1 MKKLLIMTLAL
12 FSLTG
17 AYAQEGEEGE
27 VVLPVFTKSLN
38 SLIED
43 AKFIVADAHYTKG
56 QATLQN
62 AINAAEA
69 QMPTLADNESVR
81 QEMITLQAAID
92 EFVFGND
99 YADATELVQN
109 PSFSI
114 DGNNSKTITSW
125 TVKNFKQNRRDAA
138 TYETTRS
145 GYTIHYFA
153 EQWIASPN
161 KLTNGDISQV
171 LTKLPAGHYRMTAD
185 CFVHYQKYDDTCEE
199 AVGVELYANNVVR
212 EVGQTGFSDSE
223 AAAFSLDFDVAEGE
237 EVTIGFRYNDANYNW
252 LGWDNVTLLFIGDP
266 QVYNDYVYAEKYAA
280 AIEALNASLTAA
292 KEALASEDAPFY
304 RNELQTAIDVATAK
318 LEATDL
324 DELAE
329 AKEALD
335 AVVASFKDYN
345 KHYTALKAAI
355 EAAEALLAT
364 DGMTNG
370 TEQFQEAINTA
381 KAQMASAAA
390 DYANDAEG
398 GVALTDAAVATLKQA
413 ESVFR
418 VLNACY
424 AHPANVI
431 TNGSM
436 ANTDGWEILVPGS
449 NPGLHINTSGNVTNF
464 STPFMECWVNNT
476 NYGQENYARQTVNA
490 LPSGQELPSGYY
502 VLKAACLATR
512 QDQPDLKVSGVTL
525 RFEDQQAEVQ
535 TANGVANIYNLG
547 YLKEQAGGELTIG
560 LYIDENT
567 DANWIAWDEVEL
579 QFVGDKDKYI
589 EDYTKA
595 VLGESLAELKKTLD
609 DVLLAIE
616 DVDMNGVDFETTD
629 LYWAIDEANDILSHP
644 TEFTKEEVL
653 MAIQNLNES
662 LSLFYA
668 SGVSPKEG
676 KTFNFTKLIKNA
688 DFDLEPAGEWTV
700 EVENGTLPSGTDCA
714 YWWFGGST
722 GLNLIQDFS
731 QTLMGMPAG
740 NYLLEVNAAVRVD
753 MNYSTDGYTA
763 ENLPNNLTSCKFYAN
778 NDSCDVHPFFYED
791 EEKGLT
797 LAKMLDMT
805 NDWDYRHGNGT
816 LIDYMLKESGYFI
829 TALPFKLDEQG
840 DIKIGFRVELPKL
853 AGQMPFIDYFHL
865 NFYGNQDPTAIT
877 SLTSSETQAPAGIY
891 NLKGQLVSRDNN
903 VKGLAKGLYIT
914 NGRMI
919 VIK

>member
-1 MKKLLIMTLAL
+1 MMKKLLIMTLAL

-17 AYAQEGEEGE
+17 AYAQEEEE
-27 VVLPVFTKSLN
+27 PVPVFTKSLN

-56 QATLQN
+56 QATLQT
-62 AINAAEA
+62 AITAAEA
-69 QMPTLADNESVR
+69 QVATLADNAAVR
-81 QEMITLQAAID
+81 EAMIALQAAID
-92 EFVFGND
+92 EFVEGND
-99 YADATELVQN
+99 HADATELVQN
-109 PSFSI
+109 PSFDI

-138 TYETTRS
+138 TYETTRA

-161 KLTNGDISQV
+161 TLGSGDMSQV
-171 LTKLPAGHYRMTAD
+171 LSKLPAGHYRLTAD
-185 CFVHYQKYDDTCEE
+185 CFVHYQKYDSTVEE
-199 AVGVELYANNVVR
+199 AVGVELYANDVVR

-223 AAAFSLDFDVAEGE
+223 TAAFSLDFDVAEGQ
-237 EVTIGFRYNDANYNW
+237 EVTIGFRYTDANFNW
-252 LGWDNVTLLFIGDP
+252 LGWDNVTLYFIGDP
-266 QVYNDYVYAEKYAA
+266 QIYNEYVYAEKYAA
-280 AIEALNASLTAA
+280 AIADLNASLTAA
-292 KEALASEDAPFY
+292 NEALASEDAPFY
-304 RNELQTAIDVATAK
+304 RNELQAAIDVATAK
-318 LEATDL
+318 LVATDL

-335 AVVASFKDYN
+335 AVLASFKDYN

-355 EAAEALLAT
+355 ESAEALIAT
-364 DGMTNG
+364 EDMTNG
-370 TEQFQEAINTA
+370 VSDFQAAIDAA

-398 GVALTDAAVATLKQA
+398 GVALTDAAVETLKQA
-413 ESVFR
+413 ESTFR
-418 VLNACY
+418 VLNASY

-436 ANTDGWEILVPGS
+436 ASTDGWEILVPGS

-464 STPFMECWVNNT
+464 SKPFMECWVNNT

-490 LPSGQELPSGYY
+490 LPSGLELPSGYY
-502 VLKAACLATR
+502 VLKAAALATR

-525 RFEDQQAEVQ
+525 RFQDQQVNVQ
-535 TANGVANIYNLG
+535 TANGVANIYTLG
-547 YLKEQAGGELTIG
+547 YVKEQAGGELTLG
-560 LYIDENT
+560 LYIDETT

-589 EDYTKA
+589 ADYTKA
-595 VLGESLAELKKTLD
+595 VLGESLAELQKTLD
-609 DVLLAIE
+609 DVTLAME
-616 DVDMNGVDFETTD
+616 DVDMNGVDFETTT

-644 TEFTKEEVL
+644 TEFTKDEVL
-653 MAIQNLNES
+653 LAIKNLTDA
-662 LSLFYA
+662 LALFYA

-688 DFDLEPAGEWTV
+688 EFDLEPAGEWTV
-700 EVENGTLPSGTDCA
+700 EVENGVLPSGTDCA

-722 GLNLIQDFS
+722 GLNLVQDFS

-753 MNYSTDGYTA
+753 MTYAIDGYTA

-791 EEKGLT
+791 EAKGLT
-797 LAKMLDMT
+797 LQKMLDMT

-816 LIDYMLKESGYFI
+816 LIDDMLKASGYFI
-829 TALPFKLDEQG
+829 TALPFKLDEEG

-853 AGQMPFIDYFHL
+853 NGQMPFIDYFHL
-865 NFYGNQDPTAIT
+865 NFYGKQDPTAIT
-877 SLTSSETQAPAGIY
+877 SLVSSEVKAPAGIY
-891 NLKGQLVSRDNN
+891 NLKGQLVRRSTTTE
-903 VKGLAKGLYIT
+903 GLAKGLYII
-914 NGRMI
+914 NGHKV